1 MNVKRILCRA
11 LLMPLLIAFSSR
23 ADSPRS
29 GTPNGT
35 LLLPSPAHPILDWRD
50 VDSEDYPR
58 YIGNL
63 RSLGCPDQTIHDIV
77 TAEIV
82 GAYAERRSKA
92 LQICYQ
98 DFQYWKSDPSV
109 TQARA
114 AMSTE
119 RAAVD
124 REMTTVLQ
132 QLLGADTALP
142 DVHREW
148 QSAELDF
155 KLAFLPADTREQVK
169 AILMAHEHSDQQ
181 AKQLSDGGYVSEDTN
196 ELQNIIDSHDQ
207 ERGDLRA
214 LLSPEQFER
223 VEMSVSWTS
232 ENLRRAIVHFVP
244 TQEEFRAIFAAWKAH
259 DEDLVVVY
267 AARQTDLGNGEV
279 YASIKT
285 QLTEDR
291 YTLYRRTWWK

>member
-1 MNVKRILCRA
+1 MA
-11 LLMPLLIAFSSR
+11 
-23 ADSPRS
+23 
-29 GTPNGT
+29 GGT
-35 LLLPSPAHPILDWRD
+35 LLPPSPAHAILDWRD

-63 RSLGCPDQTIHDIV
+63 RSVGCPDQTIHDIV

-82 GAYAERRSKA
+82 GAYAERRSHA

-98 DFQYWKSDPSV
+98 DFQYWKSDSSV
-109 TQARA
+109 TEARA
-114 AMSTE
+114 AMRTE

-124 REMTTVLQ
+124 GEMNNVLQ
-132 QLLGADTALP
+132 KLLGAGTALP

-148 QSAELDF
+148 QSAELDL
-155 KLAFLPADTREQVK
+155 KLAFLPADMREQVK
-169 AILMAHEHSDQQ
+169 SIILAHEHSDLQ

-196 ELQNIIDSHDQ
+196 ELQSIIDAHDE
-207 ERGDLRA
+207 ERADLRA

-232 ENLRRAIVHFVP
+232 DNLRRAMVHFVP
-244 TQEEFRAIFAAWKAH
+244 TQEEFRGIFAAWKAH

-267 AARQTDLGNGEV
+267 AARQADPGNAEV
-279 YASIKT
+279 YARIKM
-285 QLTEDR
+285 QLTDAR
-291 YTLYRRTWWK
+291 YTLYRRTWWR